1 MSYRTR
7 KLYPTTLT
15 CAAVASL
22 ASAGAVHAQ
31 SLMSASAP
39 PPPPAPIGNV
49 DRPQPVADM
58 QAVLDAAQQLG
69 AKPIALGTPA
79 MVRKAPTPA
88 DAVMMV
94 MKRKGMS
101 AAPDPAVSAYD
112 VMYPAGEGMQK
123 ARIYTPKAAQGSG
136 PLPLIVYYHG
146 GGWVIADIKAYD
158 ATPRF
163 LSKALNAVVVSIE
176 YRHAPEHKFPAQ
188 HEDALAAYR
197 WVLKTAP
204 SWNADVSHM
213 ALAGESAGG
222 NLAIATTIAARD
234 AGLPLPKHILSVYPI
249 AQVNMNTPS
258 YLANAQEK
266 PFLSKQDMAWF
277 TYYVTTD
284 KSQAMDP
291 RINLVAAD
299 LHGLPPVTIVNAD
312 IDPLRDD
319 GAMLQQSLQRAGVQV
334 DRQVFPGV
342 THEFFGMGKVVRGA
356 YDAEQYAVQQLK
368 PALAQ

>member
-1 MSYRTR
+1 MRS
-7 KLYPTTLT
+7 KVHQTLLICGVVVPLT
-15 CAAVASL
+15 F
-22 ASAGAVHAQ
+22 AGAVRAQ
-31 SLMSASAP
+31 SPMSASAP
-39 PPPPAPIGNV
+39 PPPPALISDV
-49 DRPQPVADM
+49 DRPQPSADM
-58 QAVLDAAQQLG
+58 QAVLDAAQGLG

-88 DAVMMV
+88 DAVMVV
-94 MKRKGMS
+94 MKRQGMS
-101 AAPDPAVSAYD
+101 AAPDPAVSAHD
-112 VMYPAGEGMQK
+112 VMYPAAEGMQK
-123 ARIYTPKAAQGSG
+123 ARIYTPKMAQGSG

-146 GGWVIADIKAYD
+146 GGWVIADIEAYD

-163 LSKALNAVVVSIE
+163 LSKALNAVVVSVE

-204 SWNADVSHM
+204 SWNADVRHM
-213 ALAGESAGG
+213 AFAGESAGG
-222 NLAIATTIAARD
+222 NLAIATSVAARD
-234 AGLPLPKHILSVYPI
+234 AGLPLPRHILSVYPI
-249 AQVNMNTPS
+249 AQANLNTPS

-277 TYYVTTD
+277 TYYVVTD

-319 GAMLQQSLQRAGVQV
+319 GAMLAQSLQRAGVQV
-334 DRQVFPGV
+334 DRRVFPGV

-356 YDAEQYAVQQLK
+356 YDAEQYAVQQLQ